1 MAAVQALELAL
12 PPRLHTRGS
21 LRRRSILSAT
31 GNNTGAS
38 EMKRLFKGVG
48 LAATVLLVCSSG
60 AIAQSTPAASSASA
74 DTSKQNL
81 AQEIK
86 MLRKDVRAEKSR
98 IMGEA
103 MGLDAEQAKKFWPI
117 YKDYDKQLTKL
128 NDVRLGNITA
138 YAQNYNNMSEN
149 KADEIVNGAISYHKK
164 RIDLL
169 GNTYDKVRAAL
180 GAPLAARFV
189 QVESQLLNLID
200 LQIASNLPLIWGPEK
215 STGKQ

>member
-1 MAAVQALELAL
+1 
-12 PPRLHTRGS
+12 
-21 LRRRSILSAT
+21 
-31 GNNTGAS
+31 
-38 EMKRLFKGVG
+38 
-48 LAATVLLVCSSG
+48 
-60 AIAQSTPAASSASA
+60 
-74 DTSKQNL
+74 
-81 AQEIK
+81 
-86 MLRKDVRAEKSR
+86 
-98 IMGEA
+98 MGEA

-117 YKDYDKQLTKL
+117 YKDYDKQLNKL

-138 YAQNYNNMSEN
+138 YAQNYSNMTEN

-169 GNTYDKVRAAL
+169 ANTYDKVRAAL
-180 GAPLAARFV
+180 GAALAARFV